1 MLNRKGLLLVVSGP
15 SGAGKG
21 TICKALLN
29 KNDQIKLSVSATTRK
44 PRNGEVHGVNYF
56 FIEKEEFTKMIENGE
71 FLEYAQIYDNFYGTP
86 KAAIIE
92 CLEKGQDVILEIEMQ
107 GARQI
112 KEVYPEGVFIFVLPP
127 SLEELKSRIVGRGT
141 ETQEEIEKRFSCAF
155 EEINQIV
162 NYDYFIVNEDIEKSV
177 SDVEAIIC
185 AEKNKV
191 TRYKN
196 NIIDKFKEELYN
208 VKAINK

>member
-1 MLNRKGLLLVVSGP
+1 MLDRKGLLLVVSGP

-29 KNDQIKLSVSATTRK
+29 KNDEIKLSVSATTRK

-86 KAAIIE
+86 KSAIIE

-162 NYDYFIVNEDIEKSV
+162 NYDYFIINEEIEKSV
-177 SDVEAIIC
+177 NDVEAIIS

-196 NIIDKFKEELYN
+196 NIIDKFKEEL
-208 VKAINK
+208 

>member
-21 TICKALLN
+21 TICNALLN

-196 NIIDKFKEELYN
+196 NIIDKFKEEL
-208 VKAINK
+208 

>member
-56 FIEKEEFTKMIENGE
+56 FIEIEEFTKMIENGE

-196 NIIDKFKEELYN
+196 NIIDKFKEEL
-208 VKAINK
+208 

>member
-196 NIIDKFKEELYN
+196 NIIYKFKEEL
-208 VKAINK
+208 

>member
-56 FIEKEEFTKMIENGE
+56 FLEKEEFTTMIENGE

-86 KAAIIE
+86 KSAIIE

-107 GARQI
+107 GAKQI

-177 SDVEAIIC
+177 NDVEAII
-185 AEKNKV
+185 ASEKNKV
-191 TRYKN
+191 IRYKN
-196 NIIDKFKEELYN
+196 NIIDKFKEEL
-208 VKAINK
+208 

>member
-92 CLEKGQDVILEIEMQ
+92 CLVKGQDVILEIEMQ

-196 NIIDKFKEELYN
+196 NIIDKFKEEL
-208 VKAINK
+208 

>member
-29 KNDQIKLSVSATTRK
+29 KNDKIKLSVSATTRK

-56 FIEKEEFTKMIENGE
+56 FLEKEEFTTMIENGE

-86 KAAIIE
+86 KSAIIE

-107 GARQI
+107 GAKQI

-177 SDVEAIIC
+177 NDVEAII
-185 AEKNKV
+185 ASEKNKV
-191 TRYKN
+191 IRYKN
-196 NIIDKFKEELYN
+196 NIIDKFKEEL
-208 VKAINK
+208 

>member
-56 FIEKEEFTKMIENGE
+56 FIEKEEFTKVIENGE

-196 NIIDKFKEELYN
+196 NIIDKFKEEL
-208 VKAINK
+208 

>member
-29 KNDQIKLSVSATTRK
+29 ENDQIKLSVSATTRK

-56 FIEKEEFTKMIENGE
+56 FIEKEEFAKMIENGE

-196 NIIDKFKEELYN
+196 NIIDKFKEEL
-208 VKAINK
+208 

>member
-56 FIEKEEFTKMIENGE
+56 FIEKEEFTRMVENGE
-71 FLEYAQIYDNFYGTP
+71 FLEHAQIYDNFYGTP

-177 SDVEAIIC
+177 NDVEAIILS
-185 AEKNKV
+185 EKNKV

-196 NIIDKFKEELYN
+196 NIIDKFKEEL
-208 VKAINK
+208 

>member
-86 KAAIIE
+86 KAAIRE

-196 NIIDKFKEELYN
+196 NIIDKFKEEL
-208 VKAINK
+208 

>member
-141 ETQEEIEKRFSCAF
+141 ETKEEIEKRFSCAF

-196 NIIDKFKEELYN
+196 NIIDKFKEEL
-208 VKAINK
+208 

>member
-29 KNDQIKLSVSATTRK
+29 KNDKIKLSVSATTRK

-177 SDVEAIIC
+177 NDVEAIILS
-185 AEKNKV
+185 EKNKV

-196 NIIDKFKEELYN
+196 NIIDKFKEEL
-208 VKAINK
+208 

>member
-29 KNDQIKLSVSATTRK
+29 KNDKIKLSVSATTRK

-56 FIEKEEFTKMIENGE
+56 FIEKEEFTKMVENGE
-71 FLEYAQIYDNFYGTP
+71 FLEHAQIYDNFYGTP

-162 NYDYFIVNEDIEKSV
+162 NNDYFIVNEDIEKSV
-177 SDVEAIIC
+177 NDVEAIILS
-185 AEKNKV
+185 EKNKV

-196 NIIDKFKEELYN
+196 NIIDKFKEEL
-208 VKAINK
+208 

>member
-1 MLNRKGLLLVVSGP
+1 MVKRKGLLLVVSGP

-21 TICKALLN
+21 TICKAILDQ
-29 KNDQIKLSVSATTRK
+29 NDQIKLSVSATTRK

-56 FIEKEEFTKMIENGE
+56 FLEKEEFTSMIEKGE

-86 KAAIIE
+86 KSAIME
-92 CLEKGQDVILEIEMQ
+92 TLDNGQDVILEIEMQ

-196 NIIDKFKEELYN
+196 NIIDKFKEEL
-208 VKAINK
+208 

>member
-127 SLEELKSRIVGRGT
+127 SWEELKSRIVGRGT

-196 NIIDKFKEELYN
+196 NIIDKFKEEL
-208 VKAINK
+208 

>member
-1 MLNRKGLLLVVSGP
+1 MLKRKGLLLVVSGP

-21 TICKALLN
+21 TICKELIS
-29 KNDQIKLSVSATTRK
+29 KNDDIKLSVSATTRK

-56 FIEKEEFTKMIENGE
+56 FIEKEKFEEMIDNGE

-92 CLEKGQDVILEIEMQ
+92 CLENGQDVVLEIEMQ
-107 GARQI
+107 GAKQI

-127 SLEELKSRIVGRGT
+127 SLEELKNRIVGRGT
-141 ETQEEIEKRFSCAF
+141 ETKEEIEKRFSCAF

-162 NYDYFIVNEDIEKSV
+162 NYDYFVVNKDVTKSV
-177 SDVEAIIC
+177 KEVESIIL

-191 TRYKN
+191 NRYKD
-196 NIIDKFKEELYN
+196 NIIQKFKEEL
-208 VKAINK
+208 

>member
-71 FLEYAQIYDNFYGTP
+71 FLEHAQIYDNFYGTP

-127 SLEELKSRIVGRGT
+127 SLEELKSRFVGRGT

-177 SDVEAIIC
+177 NDVEAIIS

-196 NIIDKFKEELYN
+196 NIIDKFKEEL
-208 VKAINK
+208 

>member
-1 MLNRKGLLLVVSGP
+1 MLDRKGLLLVVSGP

-29 KNDQIKLSVSATTRK
+29 KNDEIKLSVSATTRK

-86 KAAIIE
+86 KSAIIE

-107 GARQI
+107 GAKQI

-177 SDVEAIIC
+177 NDVEAII
-185 AEKNKV
+185 ASEKNKV

-196 NIIDKFKEELYN
+196 NIIDKFKEEL
-208 VKAINK
+208 

>member
-71 FLEYAQIYDNFYGTP
+71 FLEYAQIYDNFYGFHSRFY
-86 KAAIIE
+86 IF
-92 CLEKGQDVILEIEMQ
+92 LLLL
-107 GARQI
+107 
-112 KEVYPEGVFIFVLPP
+112 FIG
-127 SLEELKSRIVGRGT
+127 I
-141 ETQEEIEKRFSCAF
+141 
-155 EEINQIV
+155 
-162 NYDYFIVNEDIEKSV
+162 Y
-177 SDVEAIIC
+177 
-185 AEKNKV
+185 
-191 TRYKN
+191 
-196 NIIDKFKEELYN
+196 YN
-208 VKAINK
+208 VMIPESKVRKPMQACLRECKHVAIWYQRGII

>member
-1 MLNRKGLLLVVSGP
+1 MLKRKGLLLVVSGP

-21 TICKALLN
+21 TICKELIS
-29 KNDQIKLSVSATTRK
+29 KNDDIKLSVSATTRK

-56 FIEKEEFTKMIENGE
+56 FIEKEKFEEMIDNVE

-92 CLEKGQDVILEIEMQ
+92 CLENGQDVVLEIEMQ
-107 GARQI
+107 GAKQI

-127 SLEELKSRIVGRGT
+127 SLEELKNRIVGRGT
-141 ETQEEIEKRFSCAF
+141 ETKEEIEKRFSCAF

-162 NYDYFIVNEDIEKSV
+162 NYDYFVVNKDVTKSV
-177 SDVEAIIC
+177 KEVESIIL

-191 TRYKN
+191 NRYKD
-196 NIIDKFKEELYN
+196 NIIQKFKEEL
-208 VKAINK
+208 

>member
-21 TICKALLN
+21 TICKALLE
-29 KNDQIKLSVSATTRK
+29 KNNEIKLSVSATTRK
-44 PRNGEVHGVNYF
+44 PRTGEVHGVNYF
-56 FIEKEEFTKMIENGE
+56 FIEKEEFTTMIENGE
-71 FLEYAQIYDNFYGTP
+71 FLEYAKIYDNFYGTP
-86 KAAIIE
+86 KASVIE

-107 GARQI
+107 GAKQI

-162 NYDYFIVNEDIEKSV
+162 NYDYFIINEDIEKSV
-177 SDVEAIIC
+177 NDVEAIIS

-196 NIIDKFKEELYN
+196 NIIDKFKEEL
-208 VKAINK
+208 

>member
-44 PRNGEVHGVNYF
+44 PRNGEDHGVNYF
-56 FIEKEEFTKMIENGE
+56 FIEKEEFAKMIENGE

-196 NIIDKFKEELYN
+196 NIIDKFKEEL
-208 VKAINK
+208 

>member
-1 MLNRKGLLLVVSGP
+1 MLKRKGLLLVVSGP

-21 TICKALLN
+21 TICKELIS
-29 KNDQIKLSVSATTRK
+29 KNDDIKLSVSATTRK

-56 FIEKEEFTKMIENGE
+56 FIEKEKFEDMIDNGE

-92 CLEKGQDVILEIEMQ
+92 CLENGQDVVLEIEMQ
-107 GARQI
+107 GAKQI

-127 SLEELKSRIVGRGT
+127 SLEELKNRIVGRGT
-141 ETQEEIEKRFSCAF
+141 ETKEEIEKRFSCAF

-162 NYDYFIVNEDIEKSV
+162 NYDYFVVNKDVTKSV
-177 SDVEAIIC
+177 KEVESIIL

-191 TRYKN
+191 NRYKE
-196 NIIDKFKEELYN
+196 NIIQKFKEEL
-208 VKAINK
+208 